1 MRETPMRVIFERGV
15 VRTGLRP
22 MLRSRRTTGARG
34 RHCAEEERLMS
45 NEAKSRP
52 AVALLSG
59 LLCDEAIWEAVASR
73 TADVARVTVFGFRGY
88 SSITA
93 MADHVRA
100 AMTGRFA
107 VAGHSMGGRV
117 ALEVFRQERSRVTG
131 LALLNSGIH
140 PVAAQ
145 EPESRG
151 RLVRLAR
158 ELGMAALAAEWLP
171 PMMGPARPADD
182 ALMRRLTAMVERSTA
197 EQFAAQIHALL
208 HRPAAATVLA
218 QVRVPLLLL
227 SADQDRW
234 SPVEQHEAMRR
245 LCPAAE
251 LRIVRDAGHMA
262 PAEQP
267 AAVADALQV
276 WIETIVS
283 GEDSGSHA

>member
-1 MRETPMRVIFERGV
+1 MSDSET
-15 VRTGLRP
+15 
-22 MLRSRRTTGARG
+22 A
-34 RHCAEEERLMS
+34 
-45 NEAKSRP
+45 RP
-52 AVALLSG
+52 AVALLAG
-59 LLCDEAIWEAVASR
+59 LLCDEEIWAEVAAR
-73 TADVARVTVFGFRGY
+73 IAGCARVTVFSFRGF
-88 SSITA
+88 SSIAA
-93 MADHVRA
+93 MAEHVRA
-100 AMTGRFA
+100 TMPGRFA

-117 ALEVFRQERSRVTG
+117 ALELIRGAESRVTG
-131 LALLNSGIH
+131 LALLNTGIH
-140 PVAAQ
+140 PVAAY

-158 ELGMAALAAEWLP
+158 ERGMAALAADWLP

-182 ALMRRLTAMVERSTA
+182 DLMRRLAAMVERSTP

-208 HRPAAATVLA
+208 NRPEAETVLA

-245 LCPAAE
+245 LCPSAV

-267 AAVADALQV
+267 GAVAAALSE
-276 WIETIVS
+276 WIDTIVAREGAVAS
-283 GEDSGSHA
+283 AT